1 MNYIKVFKAIEEEFD
16 SEIALMVI
24 QILTVSQE
32 SFNKGRT
39 KYLSEPQKY
48 LRNSFNAIFW
58 EQPEEKQSLA
68 WNLFN
73 TVYDWDIA
81 QEMQGLG
88 GCEVKSF
95 KELLVKKPE

>member
-32 SFNKGRT
+32 AFNKRRP

-48 LRNSFNAIFW
+48 LRNSFKDIFW
-58 EQPEEKQSLA
+58 EQPEEKQSIV

-73 TVYDWDIA
+73 TVYDWCIA

-88 GCEVKSF
+88 GCEVKAF
-95 KELLVKKPE
+95 KELLAKNPE